1 MNAHILVVD
10 DEPEV
15 RELLATW
22 LEGAGY
28 RATCA
33 ADAADAMTVLAAG
46 PVDIVLLDLAMPER
60 DGLWLARQ
68 CREQF
73 SDLALILVTGLQCF
87 DAAVEGMRLGIRDY
101 LVKPFTRHE
110 LVDSVRR
117 AADWRSSQRR
127 ERDADVSM
135 RRGIR
140 DYLVK
145 PFTRHELVDSVRR
158 AVEWR
163 SSQRRERDAD
173 VSMRRDLDR
182 RTLELSD
189 NFAGLDP
196 ASAAG
201 IEDLLVTLHR
211 RSPDAGAHARRIAR
225 MAVDLGA
232 SLELEP
238 RALADIER
246 AALLHDIG
254 KVAMPD
260 ALMYKPG
267 PLTDDD
273 IALLRTHVEVGHT
286 VVSTIP
292 ALREAAGIIVASHEA
307 WDGSGYPRGL
317 AGEAIHIGAR
327 IISVVDTFD
336 ALTWGLSHRDPVS
349 CARAAAELVR
359 SAGTQFD
366 PAVVHAWLR
375 VCDGLQDRDEPV
387 DASPLM
393 DSVS

>member
-1 MNAHILVVD
+1 MNAHVLVVD

-33 ADAADAMTVLAAG
+33 ADAADAMTALAAG

-117 AADWRSSQRR
+117 AA
-127 ERDADVSM
+127 
-135 RRGIR
+135 
-140 DYLVK
+140 
-145 PFTRHELVDSVRR
+145 
-158 AVEWR
+158 EWR
-163 SSQRRERDAD
+163 SSQRRERDAE

-182 RTLELSD
+182 RTQELAH
-189 NFAGLDP
+189 NFAGLDL

-201 IEDLLVTLHR
+201 IEELLVTLHR

-232 SLELEP
+232 SLELDP

-286 VVSTIP
+286 IVSTIP
-292 ALREAAGIIVASHEA
+292 ALREAAAIIVASHEA

-317 AGEAIHIGAR
+317 AGEAIQIGAR

-336 ALTWGLSHRDPVS
+336 ALTWGQLHRDPVS

-359 SAGTQFD
+359 CAGTQFD

-375 VCDGLQDRDEPV
+375 VCDGLQDSDEPV